1 MGVVI
6 SKGDVPSS
14 KEVAGVPTDECK
26 EVAYRWDS
34 LANEALGPQNARTC
48 LVDPARTDKIMAPNF
63 IFRQTDVDGVM
74 SASTPNQ

>member
-26 EVAYRWDS
+26 VVAYRWDS
-34 LANEALGPQNARTC
+34 LANETLGIENARAC
-48 LVDPARTDKIMAPNF
+48 LVEPTRTDKIMALNF
-63 IFRQTDVDGVM
+63 IFRQTDVNSIV
-74 SASTPNQ
+74 